1 MGAKNDLRRMLTRR
15 ARIDPHPG
23 GPAPSPS
30 NALARRSAVLILAG
44 ARETILAPGAS
55 AEDAVPADTDIL
67 LTIRSTKLRHH
78 PGQVAFPGGG
88 IEGGDDS
95 AAAAA
100 LREARE
106 ETGIAPESVEIL
118 GSLPEIMLPA
128 SGNLVPRSS
137 GGGAD
142 RALFWWMAS
151 RRPMPCAWPWR
162 PSSTRPRA
170 GPPCSGAM
178 APFTG
183 VRPSGPPRARRSSG
197 DSRAASWRPSSTGR
211 AGHSPG
217 TRPVRSPSTTECR
230 AYREPAEPRARAEP
244 TSSRPVPFARGR
256 PG

>member
-67 LTIRSTKLRHH
+67 LTIRSTELRHH

-106 ETGIAPESVEIL
+106 E
-118 GSLPEIMLPA
+118 
-128 SGNLVPRSS
+128 
-137 GGGAD
+137 
-142 RALFWWMAS
+142 RA
-151 RRPMPCAWPWR
+151 
-162 PSSTRPRA
+162 
-170 GPPCSGAM
+170 
-178 APFTG
+178 
-183 VRPSGPPRARRSSG
+183 
-197 DSRAASWRPSSTGR
+197 
-211 AGHSPG
+211 
-217 TRPVRSPSTTECR
+217 
-230 AYREPAEPRARAEP
+230 
-244 TSSRPVPFARGR
+244 
-256 PG
+256 

>member
-67 LTIRSTKLRHH
+67 LTIRSTELRHH

-100 LREARE
+100 LRVARA
-106 ETGIAPESVEIL
+106 ETSIAPVSVENR
-118 GSLPEIMLPA
+118 GSLREMMLPA
-128 SGNLVPRSS
+128 SGNLVTPVLGWWSRP
-137 GGGAD
+137 GALLVD
-142 RALFWWMAS
+142 GVETADAMRVAVAALIDPAS
-151 RRPMPCAWPWR
+151 RWTSVLRRNGSVHRGPAFR
-162 PSSTRPRA
+162 TST
-170 GPPCSGAM
+170 S
-178 APFTG
+178 APVIWGFTG
-183 VRPSGPPRARRSSG
+183 RLL
-197 DSRAASWRPSSTGR
+197 

-230 AYREPAEPRARAEP
+230 AYREPAEPQARAEP
-244 TSSRPVPFARGR
+244 TSSRPVPFAPGR
-256 PG
+256 PD

>member
-67 LTIRSTKLRHH
+67 LTIRSTELRHH

-128 SGNLVPRSS
+128 SGNLVTPVLGWWSRP
-137 GGGAD
+137 GALLVD
-142 RALFWWMAS
+142 GVETADAMRVAVAALIDPAS
-151 RRPMPCAWPWR
+151 RWTSVLRR
-162 PSSTRPRA
+162 NGSVHR
-170 GPPCSGAM
+170 GPAFRSATGA
-178 APFTG
+178 AVIWGFTG
-183 VRPSGPPRARRSSG
+183 RLLATVLDGAGWAQPWDETREITIDDRVPRV
-197 DSRAASWRPSSTGR
+197 
-211 AGHSPG
+211 PG
-217 TRPVRSPSTTECR
+217 TGGTTG
-230 AYREPAEPRARAEP
+230 PRR
-244 TSSRPVPFARGR
+244 TDQ
-256 PG
+256 